1 MWENRQE
8 TAYLVTFTKE
18 ILDGKLHFFGQR
30 VNLKLVYIMSN
41 TKSKISCSLWNP
53 KVYMAV
59 IHCPQEKCLCDFSK
73 VNLFN
78 RRTLSKTNFVRTHY
92 TFYYLKSVC
101 ICSFSSLYFPSSGLN
116 VEIYSV
122 NLRIQ
127 FEITSD

>member
-1 MWENRQE
+1 MEN
-8 TAYLVTFTKE
+8 
-18 ILDGKLHFFGQR
+18 FFFFEQH

-41 TKSKISCSLWNP
+41 TKSKIICSLWSP

-59 IHCPQEKCLCDFSK
+59 IHRPQEKYLFDFSK

-78 RRTLSKTNFVRTHY
+78 QRTLSKINFVRTHY
-92 TFYYLKSVC
+92 TFYYLKIVC
-101 ICSFSSLYFPSSGLN
+101 ICSFSSLYFPSSGLK